1 MNRNENTRLSY
12 GNESGL
18 VIVDIVQ
25 RTCLLNMGTPDL
37 YGTADP
43 YQRAPK
49 SPKRPD
55 IYEER
60 SPTDQ
65 VCHFQTNTH
74 KKKLDNHTPENK
86 KIWNQNILVFFR

>member
-1 MNRNENTRLSY
+1 MS
-12 GNESGL
+12 
-18 VIVDIVQ
+18 VA
-25 RTCLLNMGTPDL
+25 TPDL

-55 IYEER
+55 ISEER

-65 VCHFQTNTH
+65 VRAFTPSYHTSPKSIQSHREMISYFSLLYDSLFIPFVIRTPLLPFFGIWLHQIHF
-74 KKKLDNHTPENK
+74 LFVE
-86 KIWNQNILVFFR
+86 